1 MKIDICRGDDLQTF
15 YPPEEETDR
24 TCWTNQTHSG
34 ELNCPRRGTFHELN
48 SLSLVR
54 LMKSST
60 LGLDL
65 RLKILIKDIF
75 QLRFP
80 VNFGVSYMRVYFEF

>member
-1 MKIDICRGDDLQTF
+1 
-15 YPPEEETDR
+15 
-24 TCWTNQTHSG
+24 
-34 ELNCPRRGTFHELN
+34 
-48 SLSLVR
+48 
-54 LMKSST
+54 MKSST